1 MGAVKQDSTNSFRI
15 RKSDQVYTQGLSF
28 STRSFTIGQ
37 DLYNTGTNS
46 FVYGRSVR
54 NTDVTNGIISGV
66 EIIDSGV
73 FNKDYLLRGMD
84 LARSTFFSSR
94 SGQSITASLT
104 DYFGNRLSASAN
116 SNFCWFSEI
125 LLIGTVPLTQ
135 SSAQQFF
142 ITYGFLGLSHSWNA
156 TAIQT
161 IGGISTS
168 DPVRMTRSGTSI
180 FISPPTRWVGTN
192 WDATPDGYINAK
204 LSICDPF
211 HFPGTITLGPTTS
224 QTNEND
230 SSSLKD
236 GNFKSVGQNPPINQT
251 ISAIRNPTSYQ
262 IERDYDHGRILNF
275 RNSLVQGT
283 NLNIDFYPSGMSNS
297 VITGFRYPPIRDNL
311 SIWDFYKD
319 DLYSEFNAYNCSHL
333 SYFTTP
339 PTGYVIPEIVS
350 MTKTSGQVYTGQSFS
365 VNGYSNYA
373 FAGGKPFGT

>member
-15 RKSDQVYTQGLSF
+15 RKSDQVYTRGLSF
-28 STRSFTIGQ
+28 STRSYSIGQ

-66 EIIDSGV
+66 KIIDTGV

-94 SGQSITASLT
+94 AGQSITASLT

-161 IGGISTS
+161 IGGIPTS
-168 DPVRMTRSGTSI
+168 DPVKMTRSGTSI

-211 HFPGTITLGPTTS
+211 HFPGTITLGSTTS

-236 GNFKSVGQNPPINQT
+236 GNFKSVGENPPKNQKIFT
-251 ISAIRNPTSYQ
+251 NRFLTNE
-262 IERDYDHGRILNF
+262 IERYYDQGRILNF
-275 RNSLVQGT
+275 RNSLVQGS

-297 VITGFRYPPIRDNL
+297 VITGFRYPPIRDQL
-311 SIWDFYKD
+311 SIVDFYRD

-333 SYFTTP
+333 SYNTSP
-339 PTGYVIPEIVS
+339 PSGYKIPEIAS
-350 MTKTSGQVYTGQSFS
+350 MTKTSGQVYTGPSFS
-365 VNGYSNYA
+365 VSGYRNYP
-373 FAGGKPFGT
+373 FCGGNL